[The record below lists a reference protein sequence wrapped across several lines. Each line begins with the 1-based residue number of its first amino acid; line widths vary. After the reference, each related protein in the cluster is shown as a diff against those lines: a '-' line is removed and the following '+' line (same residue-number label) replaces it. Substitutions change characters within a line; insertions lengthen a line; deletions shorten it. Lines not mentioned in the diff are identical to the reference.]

1 MGDSHSNV
9 RRAQK
14 QALTVVGNNDPFKE
28 AISLLEALHLTNKCK
43 STGEKHRSGCRGVST
58 TIGTT
63 TPINSHLHEDID
75 SAINTSR
82 EIHWLICGN
91 NRA

>member
-43 STGEKHRSGCRGVST
+43 SKGEQSRNKAIDLLYQFLYQRGEKC
-58 TIGTT
+58 
-63 TPINSHLHEDID
+63 
-75 SAINTSR
+75 
-82 EIHWLICGN
+82 
-91 NRA
+91 

>member
-43 STGEKHRSGCRGVST
+43 STGEKPVTKTEIYCTNFCTNGERNAETAGDGAGVLAFIGRYGET
-58 TIGTT
+58 T
-63 TPINSHLHEDID
+63 
-75 SAINTSR
+75 
-82 EIHWLICGN
+82 
-91 NRA
+91 